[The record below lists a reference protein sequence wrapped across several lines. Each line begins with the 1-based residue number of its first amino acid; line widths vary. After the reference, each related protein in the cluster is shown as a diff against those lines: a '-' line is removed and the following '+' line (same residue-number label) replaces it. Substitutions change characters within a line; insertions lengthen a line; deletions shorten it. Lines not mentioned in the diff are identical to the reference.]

1 MKPGRFLVVVRLED
15 CGPAAAEQFAE
26 KVDFLCPAPKGAP
39 DFERLAAS
47 LKRCPD
53 TSPSFFGFRDIE
65 INSLLST
72 IFPPPSFMPRDA
84 LVIRSRAQDRQH

>member
-53 TSPSFFGFRDIE
+53 ANPPDTNPSFLPQR
-65 INSLLST
+65 
-72 IFPPPSFMPRDA
+72 
-84 LVIRSRAQDRQH
+84 